1 MDFLLKHKLIA
12 GGAVIM
18 MAAAAWYFLG
28 GSSESDSV
36 LSIEAPAVP
45 PQAQK
50 LIQSLAV
57 LSAVTLDGAIFSNPS
72 FQTLV
77 DFSTPITVEP
87 VGRENPFLPLSA
99 SEIGS
104 VTSLPSSQST
114 SPSGR

>member
-1 MDFLLKHKLIA
+1 MDFLLKHKLTA
-12 GGAVIM
+12 GGVVIV

-28 GSSESDSV
+28 GSPESDSV
-36 LSIEAPAVP
+36 LSVEAPTVP

-57 LSAVTLDGAIFSNPS
+57 LSSVTLDGSIFSNPS
-72 FQTLV
+72 FQALV

-87 VGRENPFLPLSA
+87 VGRVNPFLPLSA
-99 SEIGS
+99 SEMGS
-104 VTSLPSSQST
+104 AASLPSSQST